1 MKAYECMVLVDPTF
15 NEADV
20 EKIIVKVEEQ
30 IQKSGNVL
38 DTTNRQGKRKLSYE
52 IKKVN
57 EAYYVLFN
65 YKANTQFNVELDK
78 SLKFTNGVL
87 RHMIIA
93 SYVEKKKA
101 PAKAMQAM

>member
-15 NEADV
+15 SEADI
-20 EKIIVKVEEQ
+20 EKMIAKVEEQ

-38 DTTNRQGKRKLSYE
+38 ETTNRWGKRKLAYE

-57 EAYYVLFN
+57 EAFYVLFN

-78 SLKFTNGVL
+78 TMKFTNGVM

>member
-1 MKAYECMVLVDPTF
+1 MKAYECMVLIDPTF
-15 NEADV
+15 SETDIDKLVA
-20 EKIIVKVEEQ
+20 KVEEQ
-30 IQKSGNVL
+30 IQKSGSVL
-38 DTTNRQGKRKLSYE
+38 DTTNRWGKRRLAYE
-52 IKKVN
+52 IKKVH
-57 EAYYVLFN
+57 EAFYVLFN
-65 YKANTQFNVELDK
+65 YKANSQFNVELDK

>member
-1 MKAYECMVLVDPTF
+1 MVLVDPTF
-15 NEADV
+15 SEADV
-20 EKIIVKVEEQ
+20 EKMIAKVEEQ

-38 DTTNRQGKRKLSYE
+38 ETTNRWGKRKLAYE

-78 SLKFTNGVL
+78 TMKFTNGVL

>member
-15 NEADV
+15 SEADV
-20 EKIIVKVEEQ
+20 EKMIAKVEEQ

-38 DTTNRQGKRKLSYE
+38 ETTNRWGKRKLAYE

-78 SLKFTNGVL
+78 TMKFTNGVL

>member
-1 MKAYECMVLVDPTF
+1 MVLLDPTF
-15 NEADV
+15 NETDI
-20 EKIIVKVEEQ
+20 EKMIAKVEEQ

-38 DTTNRQGKRKLSYE
+38 ETTNRWGKRKLAYE

-57 EAYYVLFN
+57 EAFYVLFN

-78 SLKFTNGVL
+78 TMKFTTGVL

-101 PAKAMQAM
+101 PIKAMQAM